1 MYQGV
6 VGGPS
11 RGSRASSQA
20 GFGVRQPQ
28 YEEEEIIPEEQEIQ
42 VLHLYSKSSP
52 VLSHQCC
59 HSTSLCE
66 VAYVNWFG
74 SNRAEYLPSSA
85 ELQRQMRVEQLVLLA
100 CCIYIL
106 LYARKS
112 GGGAAKQIYFT
123 KCTASYPSLVF

>member
-42 VLHLYSKSSP
+42 VLHLYS
-52 VLSHQCC
+52 
-59 HSTSLCE
+59 T
-66 VAYVNWFG
+66 
-74 SNRAEYLPSSA
+74 
-85 ELQRQMRVEQLVLLA
+85 
-100 CCIYIL
+100 
-106 LYARKS
+106 
-112 GGGAAKQIYFT
+112 
-123 KCTASYPSLVF
+123 